1 MTPQM
6 ASSPNMPPATLPA
19 ITPMLEEDDG
29 DEVEVEVEEVEVVD
43 PEEVDC
49 PELVELA
56 LVDVDDEV
64 LLLIDVPGSISG
76 VAKKIHGVRRFVRWG
91 ILFAYH
97 RR

>member
-1 MTPQM
+1 MCVVDVGEDPTSVEFNRVNLPPGGLRRKNSMTPQM
-6 ASSPNMPPATLPA
+6 ASSPNM
-19 ITPMLEEDDG
+19 
-29 DEVEVEVEEVEVVD
+29 

-76 VAKKIHGVRRFVRWG
+76 VAKKIQWVRRFVRWG

-97 RR
+97 RQ